1 MDKKLEFYLFS
12 GDEEEKNDGVD
23 WNACCSQQSQ
33 IDAASRKDLEKQS
46 GIDAAST
53 DLRKQNEIEMKQN
66 KKKLYGVSYVK
77 HSWSGC
83 NGVYSICL
91 VSVPDDVLYMFSI
104 ARYTVCSDICSSR
117 DRLGLNPLLRDPLC
131 AYMILNFRV

>member
-46 GIDAAST
+46 GIDAASRK
-53 DLRKQNEIEMKQN
+53 DLEKQSEIDAASRKDLENRGK
-66 KKKLYGVSYVK
+66 
-77 HSWSGC
+77 
-83 NGVYSICL
+83 
-91 VSVPDDVLYMFSI
+91 
-104 ARYTVCSDICSSR
+104 
-117 DRLGLNPLLRDPLC
+117 
-131 AYMILNFRV
+131 